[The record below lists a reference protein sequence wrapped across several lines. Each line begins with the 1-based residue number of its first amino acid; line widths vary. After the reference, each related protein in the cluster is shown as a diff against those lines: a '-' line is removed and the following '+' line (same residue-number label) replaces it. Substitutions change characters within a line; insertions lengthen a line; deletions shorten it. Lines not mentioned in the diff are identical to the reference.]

1 MKTIFEIEFKDAKE
15 ANQAAK
21 ILKETKTDEDNLRAK
36 ISIAVKKEKLIATV
50 VANDFTALRAMSTTL
65 MRDLKVII
73 DGFKV
78 VDQK

>member
-15 ANQAAK
+15 AKQAAE
-21 ILKETKTDEDNLRAK
+21 ILKKTKSDEDNLRAK
-36 ISIAVKKEKLIATV
+36 ISIVVKNEKLIATV
-50 VANDFTALRAMSTTL
+50 IASDFTALRAMSTTL
-65 MRDLKVII
+65 LRDLKVII